1 MLAWKGCTGLHISAF
16 QLRHQRYVYHFED
29 IPWLM
34 RLATSNG
41 LSIHRGFIEGGNC
54 NMVFLVFRKDPFGHP
69 CPAVETGVPGI
80 VSRDISHPRCR
91 YDVHGARGYQVEW
104 GHFLF
109 WEGSSNEATS
119 GCSRVAEAQRLLL
132 YATRNF
138 SNKIRR
144 VDHQENGNKVCVSA
158 ILYLCQDTQL
168 QRYDSVANLL
178 TNGSAASE
186 SVSPILTN
194 PLCSCLSVVSPQVN
208 HMAHWPI
215 LQGNLSQV

>member
-1 MLAWKGCTGLHISAF
+1 MLAWKGCASLHISAF

-54 NMVFLVFRKDPFGHP
+54 NMVFLVLERTCLGIHVPPWKQVFLALS
-69 CPAVETGVPGI
+69 AVTSCIRDADMMSTAPEDTKWDAVISCFEKAVQTRLLPVVLEWQRHRGYFNMQPGI
-80 VSRDISHPRCR
+80 
-91 YDVHGARGYQVEW
+91 
-104 GHFLF
+104 
-109 WEGSSNEATS
+109 
-119 GCSRVAEAQRLLL
+119 
-132 YATRNF
+132 
-138 SNKIRR
+138 
-144 VDHQENGNKVCVSA
+144 SA
-158 ILYLCQDTQL
+158 IRFVTWITRKMATKFASVPFCICAKTQL